1 MKNIGQKVRRIREE
15 KQWTQEFIANK
26 LEISQ
31 NTYSKIESGSI
42 KLTIDRISEL
52 SKILEVPIEDMLSD
66 DTKTFHL
73 NNNHIEKFYI
83 ENLQEENKGLVQSLK
98 DQVKY
103 LQDENQRLLKLI
115 EISVNEKI
123 TKQKR

>member
-52 SKILEVPIEDMLSD
+52 SKILDMPIEDMLSD

-103 LQDENQRLLKLI
+103 LQEENQRLLKLI
-115 EISVNEKI
+115 EISMNKKN
-123 TKQKR
+123 TK

>member
-52 SKILEVPIEDMLSD
+52 SKILDVPIEDMLCD

-103 LQDENQRLLKLI
+103 LQEENQRLLKLI
-115 EISVNEKI
+115 EISLNEKI
-123 TKQKR
+123 TKQ

>member
-52 SKILEVPIEDMLSD
+52 SKILDVPIEDMLSD

-103 LQDENQRLLKLI
+103 LQEENQRLLKLI
-115 EISVNEKI
+115 EISINKKN
-123 TKQKR
+123 TK

>member
-1 MKNIGQKVRRIREE
+1 
-15 KQWTQEFIANK
+15 
-26 LEISQ
+26 
-31 NTYSKIESGSI
+31 
-42 KLTIDRISEL
+42 LTIDRISEL
-52 SKILEVPIEDMLSD
+52 SKILDVPIEDMLSD

-103 LQDENQRLLKLI
+103 LQEENQRLLKLI
-115 EISVNEKI
+115 EISLNEKI
-123 TKQKR
+123 TKQ

>member
-52 SKILEVPIEDMLSD
+52 SKILDVPIEDMLSD

-103 LQDENQRLLKLI
+103 LQEENQRLLKLI
-115 EISVNEKI
+115 EISINKKKYEIK
-123 TKQKR
+123 

>member
-15 KQWTQEFIANK
+15 KQLTQDFIAHK

-52 SKILEVPIEDMLSD
+52 SKILDVPIEDMLSD

-103 LQDENQRLLKLI
+103 LQEENQRLLKLI
-115 EISVNEKI
+115 EISINKKN
-123 TKQKR
+123 TK

>member
-52 SKILEVPIEDMLSD
+52 SKILDVPIEDMLSD

-103 LQDENQRLLKLI
+103 LQEENQRLLKLI
-115 EISVNEKI
+115 ETSINKKN
-123 TKQKR
+123 TK

>member
-15 KQWTQEFIANK
+15 KQLTQDFIAHK

-52 SKILEVPIEDMLSD
+52 SKILDVPIEDMLSD

-103 LQDENQRLLKLI
+103 LQEENQRLLKLI
-115 EISVNEKI
+115 EISLNKKN
-123 TKQKR
+123 TK

>member
-52 SKILEVPIEDMLSD
+52 SKILDVPIEDMLSD

-83 ENLQEENKGLVQSLK
+83 ENLQEENKGLMQSLK

-103 LQDENQRLLKLI
+103 LQEENQRLLKLI
-115 EISVNEKI
+115 EISINKKN
-123 TKQKR
+123 TK

>member
-52 SKILEVPIEDMLSD
+52 SKILDVPIEDMLSD

-103 LQDENQRLLKLI
+103 LQEENQRLLKLI
-115 EISVNEKI
+115 EISLNEKI
-123 TKQKR
+123 TKQ

>member
-52 SKILEVPIEDMLSD
+52 SKILDVPIEDMLSD

-103 LQDENQRLLKLI
+103 LQEENQRLLKLI
-115 EISVNEKI
+115 EISMNKKN
-123 TKQKR
+123 TK

>member
-52 SKILEVPIEDMLSD
+52 SKILDVPIEDMLSD

-98 DQVKY
+98 DQVRY
-103 LQDENQRLLKLI
+103 LQEENQRLLKLI
-115 EISVNEKI
+115 EISINKKN
-123 TKQKR
+123 TK

>member
-52 SKILEVPIEDMLSD
+52 SKILDVPIEDMLSD

-73 NNNHIEKFYI
+73 NNKHIEKFYI

-103 LQDENQRLLKLI
+103 LQEENQRLLKLI
-115 EISVNEKI
+115 EISINKKN
-123 TKQKR
+123 TK

>member
-31 NTYSKIESGSI
+31 NTYSKIESWSI

-52 SKILEVPIEDMLSD
+52 SKILDVPIEDMLSD

-103 LQDENQRLLKLI
+103 LQEENQRLLKLI
-115 EISVNEKI
+115 EISLNEKI
-123 TKQKR
+123 TKQ